1 MSEPSPAA
9 GPAPQPPGTLTSS
22 RYAIRSGEDESVFAC
37 SYHVPRPIRSGL
49 LLDRD
54 FQPGMTAGGPPRPS
68 PAGISV
74 APALESPTS
83 VPSYFRDR
91 LAGALMLRWLSD
103 SLMLAACLSL
113 ACLSGVTG
121 LTLPSLTPSDTPGWI
136 RMGSYGAIRASDSL
150 APQPPQGLG
159 VANTSLA
166 MMVPAPDR
174 QLAVAMAASRPPTGS
189 SADRSLTYL
198 RTARLRL

>member
-1 MSEPSPAA
+1 
-9 GPAPQPPGTLTSS
+9 
-22 RYAIRSGEDESVFAC
+22 
-37 SYHVPRPIRSGL
+37 
-49 LLDRD
+49 
-54 FQPGMTAGGPPRPS
+54 
-68 PAGISV
+68 
-74 APALESPTS
+74 
-83 VPSYFRDR
+83 
-91 LAGALMLRWLSD
+91 MLRWLSA

-113 ACLSGVTG
+113 ACLSGV
-121 LTLPSLTPSDTPGWI
+121 TPGWI
-136 RMGSYGAIRASDSL
+136 RMGSYGAIRASDSR

-174 QLAVAMAASRPPTGS
+174 QLAVAMVASRPPTGS